1 MDDASPATYA
11 DWKAPSEDGAVV
23 IWPDGAQLLQ
33 QTRAN
38 HKHLASADH
47 VLIQNEPLPKLR
59 TAQRAWL
66 GHQNDEAMLFATGHQ
81 TELLHPGVW
90 IKNALIDEAAK
101 ATGGAAYHF
110 AVDTD
115 QPKHLGLRWP
125 GTSVPLSDDPAM
137 LSADWSGLLVPPT
150 PAHLTDIATRFNAA
164 AKDWPFQPL
173 LNEFLHSMRRLTLEA
188 ETLDAALVNAIHEID
203 WKLGLRHHAMI
214 VSPIF
219 QSEPYL
225 ALVHHVLARS
235 CQFAADYNNALAE
248 YRTENKIANPGRPMP
263 DLKQDPGGCEVPF
276 WLDDLSSRT
285 RQRAQVKRVAGGGMV
300 LHHGEGD
307 DFALDPT
314 KPAAEATAELLKW
327 LRRHN
332 LRLAPRALML
342 TTFLRLFIAD
352 NFIHG
357 IGGGRYDQVTDK
369 LIASHFGLTPPKFAV
384 TTATLFFPTAGE
396 QERICLP
403 CLQQEGHRLKHA
415 VLGEKKRERGAAI
428 DAAPRRSLER
438 SRAFAEMHHA
448 LTAASQSQPL
458 LAWQHRLQEAK
469 QRDERQQQVFDREL
483 FYAIQP
489 ADRLQMLI
497 QLCREALSS

>member
-23 IWPDGAQLLQ
+23 IWPDGQLLIK
-33 QTRAN
+33 QTREN
-38 HKHLASADH
+38 HKHLASASR
-47 VLIQNEPLPKLR
+47 VLIQNEPLPSLR

-66 GHQNDEAMLFATGHQ
+66 GHQDDEALLFATGHQ

-115 QPKHLGLRWP
+115 SPKHLVLRWP
-125 GTSVPLSDDPAM
+125 GSSTPLSDDPAM
-137 LSADWSGLLVPPT
+137 LSADWSGLLTPPT
-150 PAHLTDIATRFNAA
+150 PAHLTNIATRFNAS

-173 LNEFLHSMRRLTLEA
+173 LGEFLHSMRRLTLEA

-219 QSEPYL
+219 HSEPYL
-225 ALVHHVLARS
+225 ALVHHVLSRS
-235 CQFAADYNNALAE
+235 CEFAADYNHALAE
-248 YRTENKIANPGRPMP
+248 YRAENKITNPGRPMP
-263 DLKQDPGGCEVPF
+263 DLKQDPLGCEVPF
-276 WLDDLSSRT
+276 WLDDLSTRT
-285 RQRAQVKRVAGGGMV
+285 RQRAQVKRVGSGMV

-307 DFALDPT
+307 DFELDPT
-314 KPAAEATAELLKW
+314 RSAGEATAELLKW

-342 TTFLRLFIAD
+342 TTFLRLFVAD

-369 LIASHFGLTPPKFAV
+369 LIASHFRLTPPKFAV
-384 TTATLFFPTAGE
+384 TTATLFFPTADQE
-396 QERICLP
+396 QRVCLS
-403 CLQQEGHRLKHA
+403 CLQQEGHRLKHS
-415 VLGEKKRERGAAI
+415 VLGERKRAMVAAI
-428 DAAPRRSLER
+428 NAAPRHSLER

-448 LTAASQSQPL
+448 LTAASHGEPL
-458 LAWQHRLQEAK
+458 LAWQRRLEEAR
-469 QRDERQQQVFDREL
+469 QRDDRQQQVFDREL

-489 ADRLQMLI
+489 PDRLQLLI
-497 QLCREALSS
+497 DLCRQALSS

>member
-1 MDDASPATYA
+1 MDESPATYA
-11 DWKAPSEDGAVV
+11 DWKAPPEDGSVV
-23 IWPDGAQLLQ
+23 IWPAGTELLRQ
-33 QTRAN
+33 AREN
-38 HKHLASADH
+38 HAALAAADH
-47 VLIQNEPLPKLR
+47 VLIQNEPLPSLR

-66 GHQNDEAMLFATGHQ
+66 GHHEDEQLLFATGHQ

-137 LSADWSGLLVPPT
+137 TSAHWSGLLTPPT
-150 PAHLTDIATRFNAA
+150 PAHLTGIANQFAAA
-164 AKDWPFQPL
+164 AKNWPFSPL
-173 LNEFLHSMRRLTLEA
+173 LGEFLHSMRRLSMEA
-188 ETLDAALVNAIHEID
+188 ETLDVALVNAIHEID

-219 QSEPYL
+219 HSEPYL

-235 CQFAADYNNALAE
+235 CEFAADYNFALAE
-248 YRTENKIANPGRPMP
+248 YRTENKITNPGRPMP
-263 DLKQDPGGCEVPF
+263 DLQQSPEGCEVPF
-276 WLDDLSSRT
+276 WLDDLSTRT
-285 RQRAQVKRVAGGGMV
+285 RERAQVKRKNGGMV

-314 KPAAEATAELLKW
+314 KPAADAAAELLRW
-327 LRRHN
+327 PRLHN
-332 LRLAPRALML
+332 LRLSPRALML

-352 NFIHG
+352 QFVHG
-357 IGGGRYDQVTDK
+357 IGGGRYDQVTDR
-369 LIASHFGLTPPKFAV
+369 LIASHFGLKPPKFAV

-396 QERICLP
+396 QERVCLS
-403 CLQQEGHRLKHA
+403 CVQQEGHRLKHA
-415 VLGEKKRERGAAI
+415 ILGERKQQMVAAI
-428 DAAPRRSLER
+428 AAAPRNSLER
-438 SRAFAEMHHA
+438 SRAFSEMHQA
-448 LTAASQSQPL
+448 LSAASRSEPL
-458 LAWQHRLQEAK
+458 LAWERRLTEAK
-469 QRDERQQQVFDREL
+469 QRDDRQQQVFDREL

-489 ADRLQMLI
+489 NDRLQMLI
-497 QLCREALSS
+497 ELCRDAFL